1 MEMNTINSNVN
12 SESGID
18 SSICIS
24 GTITTSV
31 YDNED
36 IHKNI
41 PNWEKLSNSEK
52 VKALKTHSNLETK
65 SFTTH
70 NVTTVGLH
78 EYLARN
84 LNPRSTNPEDNVT
97 ATHAGIGD
105 GGANGAISSDT
116 NLNNLLLSKEVS
128 DSLSQNGILTTTLLI
143 GASELNGKT
152 LDEIGI
158 ATGDL
163 NNVSTDDTTFLLNHA
178 SFTPIEKDNTNSIT
192 FTVELE
198 FTNT

>member
-1 MEMNTINSNVN
+1 MNTINSNVN
-12 SESGID
+12 SESGIN
-18 SSICIS
+18 SNISIS

-41 PNWEKLSNSEK
+41 PNWEQLSNSEK
-52 VKALKTHSNLETK
+52 IKALKTHSIRETK

-78 EYLARN
+78 EYLSRN
-84 LNPRSTNPEDNVT
+84 LNPRLTNPEDNVA

-105 GGANGAISSDT
+105 NGSNGTVSSDT
-116 NLNNLLLSKEVS
+116 KLNNLLLSKEVS

>member
-1 MEMNTINSNVN
+1 MNTINSNVN
-12 SESGID
+12 SESGIN
-18 SSICIS
+18 SNISIS

-41 PNWEKLSNSEK
+41 PNWEQLSNSEK
-52 VKALKTHSNLETK
+52 IKALETHSNLETK
-65 SFTTH
+65 SFTTD
-70 NVTTVGLH
+70 NVTTVTLH

-84 LNPRSTNPEDNVT
+84 LNPRLTNPEDNVA

-105 GGANGAISSDT
+105 NGSNGTVSSDT